1 MREPSPPPLQAV
13 GLMSGT
19 SADGVDAALVRI
31 GGGTAEL
38 LDFRSSPYPPR
49 LRGRVLRAAGEPG
62 AATAEIC
69 SLHREVGEA
78 FAQAALDLLAAAGVS
93 AGQVSFIGSHG
104 QTVRHLPEGG
114 EGADGPLLPST
125 LQLGDAAVIA
135 ERTGLTVVAD
145 FRSRDVAAGGSGAP
159 LTPWAHRFLFERPD
173 APVAFLNLGG
183 ISNLTYIPPAGK
195 PGLFGF
201 DCGPANMALDA
212 WVERRTKGAERFDRG
227 GRLAARGRV
236 DKEALDTLLAHPF
249 LRLAPPKSTGREA
262 FGAAFLESALVP
274 LRERGAP
281 PEDEIATLTA
291 FSAECVIEAVRTHF
305 PPGAPPADLLVGG
318 GGYQNETILRRL
330 RDGLAPIPVHS
341 SVERGIPPGA
351 VEAVAFALLGW
362 AALRRVPANVPAA
375 TGARR
380 EVVLGHITPG
390 ERFPSLPGSCPPS
403 FGKM

>member
-1 MREPSPPPLQAV
+1 MREAPPPIQAV

-31 GGGTAEL
+31 AGGKADL
-38 LDFRSSPYPPR
+38 LDFRSFPYPAR

-78 FAQAALDLLAAAGVS
+78 FAQAALGLLAGAGAAAG
-93 AGQVSFIGSHG
+93 QVGFIGSHG
-104 QTVRHLPEGG
+104 QTVRHLPRGG

-135 ERTGLTVVAD
+135 ERTGLTVVSD
-145 FRSRDVAAGGSGAP
+145 FRARDVAAGGSGAP

-183 ISNLTYIPPAGK
+183 ISNLTYVPPAGRK
-195 PGLFGF
+195 GLFGF
-201 DCGPANMALDA
+201 DCGPANLAIDA
-212 WVERRTKGAERFDRG
+212 WVERRTEGAERFDRG

-236 DKEALDTLLAHPF
+236 DEGALDALLRHPF
-249 LRLAPPKSTGREA
+249 LQLPPPKSTGRES
-262 FGAAFLESALVP
+262 FGAAFLERALAP

-281 PEDEIATLTA
+281 PEDELATLTA
-291 FSAECVIEAVRTHF
+291 FSAECVLHAVRNHF
-305 PPGAPPADLLVGG
+305 PPGAPPAELLVGG
-318 GGYQNETILRRL
+318 GGYQNETLMRCLRE
-330 RDGLAPIPVHS
+330 GLAPLPVRS
-341 SVERGIPPGA
+341 SGERGIPPGA

-362 AALRRVPANVPAA
+362 AALRGVPANVPAA
-375 TGARR
+375 TGAKR
-380 EVVLGHITPG
+380 EAVLGHITPG
-390 ERFPSLPGSCPPS
+390 DRLPPP
-403 FGKM
+403 GG